1 MITKLLIPTLLLGVL
16 GGCAS
21 TKELSQAYKA
31 QREVVQAQ
39 AKATKPLFELSCDTG
54 CEGLN
59 FKYTPHTDYVV
70 PKVTNT
76 NDVINSVVPYAASL
90 TSTLGIAYAGMQVAR
105 DVTKNMGGRNTNV
118 TNNTITN
125 GNGNTNTNT
134 QNPTKTVTDGVIN
147 DNQNHAVDNSSTAT
161 PTIVNQPSPIIVN
174 PEVVNPVVVN
184 GTTGQ

>member
-1 MITKLLIPTLLLGVL
+1 
-16 GGCAS
+16 
-21 TKELSQAYKA
+21 
-31 QREVVQAQ
+31 
-39 AKATKPLFELSCDTG
+39 
-54 CEGLN
+54 
-59 FKYTPHTDYVV
+59 
-70 PKVTNT
+70 
-76 NDVINSVVPYAASL
+76 VINSVVPYAASL

-125 GNGNTNTNT
+125 GNGNTNTNA

-147 DNQNHAVDNSSTAT
+147 DNQNNAVDNSGTAT
-161 PTIVNQPSPIIVN
+161 PTIVNQPSPTVVEQPTPIIVNPEVVN